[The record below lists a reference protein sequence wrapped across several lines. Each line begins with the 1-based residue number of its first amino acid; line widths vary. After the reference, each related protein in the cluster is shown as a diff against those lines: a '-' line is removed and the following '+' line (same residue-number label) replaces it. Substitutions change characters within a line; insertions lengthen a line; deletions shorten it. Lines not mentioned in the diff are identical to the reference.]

1 MSAPAQAQVSA
12 PSRRWLLV
20 AMVAAL
26 LGTDVHAQPAGK
38 PWRIGMLET
47 TSRAENAA
55 NLDAFRAGMREFGYL
70 EGQHFILE
78 YRSADGR
85 AERFDDLATE
95 LLRLKVDLIVTRGTP
110 AVIAA
115 RKATHSVP
123 IVMAAAGD
131 PVLSGII
138 GSLSHPGGN
147 VTGLS
152 SITVDVSGKR
162 LELLRDALGKLSRV
176 AVLVNLTNPNNTH
189 QWTEIEAAA
198 RAMGIECQV
207 LDVRRVEDFARSI
220 ETAVGRRAD
229 ALVVVIDALTQ
240 ANRGPIVQLAAKH
253 RLPAIYMA
261 REFVEAGGFM
271 AYGVNYADL
280 YRRAAGYVAK
290 ILKGARAGD
299 LPVEQPTNFDLL
311 INLKTAKA
319 LGLSLP
325 RSLLLRADQVIE

>member
-1 MSAPAQAQVSA
+1 MPFADDGAPF
-12 PSRRWLLV
+12 RWWLV
-20 AMVAAL
+20 IAIVLVCLGGAGAA
-26 LGTDVHAQPAGK
+26 TTARK
-38 PWRIGMLET
+38 PWRIGVLET
-47 TSRAENAA
+47 TAAAKNTA
-55 NLDAFRAGMREFGYL
+55 NLDAFRAGMRESGYV

-78 YRSADGR
+78 YRSAGGR
-85 AERFDDLATE
+85 AERFEYLAGE
-95 LLRLKVDLIVTRGTP
+95 LVGLNVDLILTRGTP
-110 AVIAA
+110 AVLAA
-115 RKATHSVP
+115 RKATRTVP

-138 GSLSHPGGN
+138 RSLAHPGEN

-162 LELLRDALGKLSRV
+162 LELLRDALPRLSRV
-176 AVLVNLTNPNNTH
+176 AVLANLGNPNNAH
-189 QWTEIEAAA
+189 QWQEIESAA
-198 RAMGIECQV
+198 RSMSLQV
-207 LDVRRVEDFARSI
+207 FPLDVRRAEDFPRTFEA
-220 ETAVGRRAD
+220 AAGRRVD

-240 ANRGPIVQLAAKH
+240 ANQEPIVQLAAKH

-261 REFVEAGGFM
+261 REFVEAGGLI

-290 ILKGARAGD
+290 ILKGARPGD
-299 LPVEQPTNFDLL
+299 LPVEQPTNFDLF

-325 RSLLLRADQVIE
+325 HSLLLRADKVLE